1 MKKSR
6 VIKTT
11 GLTFMVASL
20 IGAGFATGT
29 ALADGGDYAKVDKQ
43 GVAASLLIAN
53 DPETIEWV
61 KTQPLSPDLASA
73 YTLNKPVEGVDNN
86 AYFCAADNG
95 KTSPSE
101 VNVTYSKPKV
111 AKEWAGTTFDPQTKK
126 AVKGKTI
133 KQGTPEY
140 GALAYLHS
148 TAYLPTNMTS
158 KGLQAT
164 KTAQEVI
171 SGVLSETSPNG
182 QFYKNNKQLVDKI
195 IELAKEQ
202 RGPYKLEAKGGNPEI
217 KTWADGT
224 KHVTL
229 DGFTIKTAT
238 GKNLD
243 TGGITKLIN
252 PNFSGEGIQHVQGK
266 LTLGK
271 GMKFDNIPNQQ
282 GVDGGKYEFSY
293 FTQGEDKIEISVDDN
308 LCEGKGDT
316 GIKLELQGLPTTE
329 IQVIEPQQTPET
341 NPELFKNAVS
351 LSGAQTLAVLGLT
364 IPTTGNFPLC
374 KTSGIKI
381 GTTAVWEANGKKTIN
396 ANATEKFVIKDTVSF
411 NGLTVTPGKKYT
423 LRGSVQELDSK
434 NEIVKENVV
443 TAESQFEPEKSDG
456 VTDVNFELK
465 KDQVK
470 PGAKF
475 VVFEEL
481 VNDEGKTI
489 ATHRDKNDEGQT
501 VTTVGENE
509 IKIGTTAVWAENG
522 EKTIKANATEK
533 FTIKDTVSFSGLT
546 VTPGKKYT
554 LRGSVQEL
562 DSNNEIVKEN
572 VVTAESQFEPEKS
585 DGVTDVNFELKKD
598 QVKPGAK
605 FVVFEE
611 LVNDEGKTI
620 ATHRDKDDTNQTVSV
635 EEEKNPP
642 LAKTGAV
649 ALMALAL
656 CGVLTAA
663 GIVLVSRRR
672 MLI

>member
-73 YTLNKPVEGVDNN
+73 YTLNKPVEGVENN

-293 FTQGEDKIEISVDDN
+293 LTQGEDKIEINVDDN

-374 KTSGIKI
+374 KTPGIKI
-381 GTTAVWEANGKKTIN
+381 GTTATW
-396 ANATEKFVIKDTVSF
+396 
-411 NGLTVTPGKKYT
+411 
-423 LRGSVQELDSK
+423 
-434 NEIVKENVV
+434 
-443 TAESQFEPEKSDG
+443 
-456 VTDVNFELK
+456 
-465 KDQVK
+465 
-470 PGAKF
+470 
-475 VVFEEL
+475 
-481 VNDEGKTI
+481 
-489 ATHRDKNDEGQT
+489 
-501 VTTVGENE
+501 
-509 IKIGTTAVWAENG
+509 ENG
-522 EKTIKANATEK
+522 EKKIPANSEK
-533 FTIKDTVSFSGLT
+533 FIIKDTVSFSGLDNS
-546 VTPGKKYT
+546 GKKSYT
-554 LRGSVQEL
+554 LKGSIQELDNNGEIIKENVTTSEATFTPKDGSDGETQVNFELNSDQIKPGSRFVVFEELYDNDKNEKIAEHRDRNDLGQTVEVSGNEIKIGTTATWENGEKTIDVATAEKFVVKDTVSFSGLDVKNGKTYTLKGSVQEL
-562 DSNNEIVKEN
+562 DGNGEIVKEN
-572 VVTAESQFEPEKS
+572 VVTSQAEFKPES
-585 DGVTDVNFELKKD
+585 PNGTTEIYFELNRD
-598 QVKPGAK
+598 QIKPGSR

-611 LVNDEGKTI
+611 LYDNDKVIAEHKDKNDESQI
-620 ATHRDKDDTNQTVSV
+620 VSV
-635 EEEKNPP
+635 SETKPP

-656 CGVLTAA
+656 SGVLTAA
-663 GIVLVSRRR
+663 GIALVNRRR
-672 MLI
+672 NALI

>member
-202 RGPYKLEAKGGNPEI
+202 RGPYKLEAKGGDPEI

-374 KTSGIKI
+374 KTPGIKI
-381 GTTAVWEANGKKTIN
+381 GTTATWENGEKKIDSS
-396 ANATEKFVIKDTVSF
+396 AEKFVIKDMVSF
-411 NGLTVTPGKKYT
+411 KGLTPNKEYV
-423 LRGSVQELDSK
+423 LRGSVQELD
-434 NEIVKENVV
+434 NNGEIIKENVV
-443 TAESQFEPEKSDG
+443 TSEATFTPKESDG
-456 VTDVNFELK
+456 VTQVDFELNK
-465 KDQVK
+465 SQIK
-470 PGAKF
+470 PGSKF

-481 VNDEGKTI
+481 YDGNKVI
-489 ATHRDKNDEGQT
+489 AEHKDKSDKSQT
-501 VTTVGENE
+501 VEVS
-509 IKIGTTAVWAENG
+509 GT
-522 EKTIKANATEK
+522 
-533 FTIKDTVSFSGLT
+533 
-546 VTPGKKYT
+546 
-554 LRGSVQEL
+554 
-562 DSNNEIVKEN
+562 
-572 VVTAESQFEPEKS
+572 
-585 DGVTDVNFELKKD
+585 
-598 QVKPGAK
+598 
-605 FVVFEE
+605 
-611 LVNDEGKTI
+611 
-620 ATHRDKDDTNQTVSV
+620 
-635 EEEKNPP
+635 NPP

-656 CGVLTAA
+656 SGVLTAA
-663 GIVLVSRRR
+663 GIVLVNRRR
-672 MLI
+672 NALI

>member
-1 MKKSR
+1 MKKSK

-29 ALADGGDYAKVDKQ
+29 ALADDGDYAKVDKQ

-73 YTLNKPVEGVDNN
+73 YTLNKPVEGVENN

-341 NPELFKNAVS
+341 NPELFKNKVS

-364 IPTTGNFPLC
+364 APTTGNFPLC
-374 KTSGIKI
+374 KTPGVKI
-381 GTTAVWEANGKKTIN
+381 GTTATWENGEKEIN
-396 ANATEKFVIKDTVSF
+396 STTAEKFVIKDVVSF
-411 NGLTVTPGKKYT
+411 SNLTPGKTYS
-423 LRGSVQELDSK
+423 LRGSVQQLD
-434 NEIVKENVV
+434 NNGEIVKENVV
-443 TAESQFEPEKSDG
+443 TSEANFKPESASG
-456 VTDVNFELK
+456 STELTFTLS

-470 PGAKF
+470 PGSKF

-481 VNDEGKTI
+481 YDGDKVI
-489 ATHRDKNDEGQT
+489 AEHKDKNDSGQT
-501 VTTVGENE
+501 VSVSENKV
-509 IKIGTTAVWAENG
+509 KIGTTATWENG
-522 EKTIKANATEK
+522 EKEINSTTAEK
-533 FTIKDTVSFSGLT
+533 FVIKDVVSFSNL
-546 VTPGKKYT
+546 TPGKTYS
-554 LRGSVQEL
+554 LRGSVQQL
-562 DSNNEIVKEN
+562 DNNGEIVKEN
-572 VVTAESQFEPEKS
+572 VVTSEANFKPESAS
-585 DGVTDVNFELKKD
+585 GSTELTFTLSKD
-598 QVKPGAK
+598 QVKPGSK

-611 LVNDEGKTI
+611 LYDGDKVIAEHKDKNDSG
-620 ATHRDKDDTNQTVSV
+620 QTVSV
-635 EEEKNPP
+635 SETNPP

-656 CGVLTAA
+656 SGVLTAA
-663 GIVLVSRRR
+663 GIVLVNRRR
-672 MLI
+672 NALI